1 MYGWWLEELPQ
12 DIHCKFKVI
21 GQSINEVI
29 FDTPTTS
36 LIVLMWE
43 RTYPCPVSLGILS
56 LWQGIRLH
64 GRYGESL
71 LPQVLGRCLLCI
83 QKHLWTWSDHKGQY
97 WTPIWPVIE
106 CTWGPE
112 YARYWRLLNIC
123 KPGTLWENILWKN
136 TLPNFPSEKEVLP
149 LTVLVAVIIYCG
161 IAANFYFEWCYI
173 CPSQK
178 TAPWAV
184 PIVITWCHK
193 CMSVH
198 WMYTSYSTPFDVGP
212 CMQNLQTKI
221 FVRFVLINKC
231 KKVGIWNF
239 NKIFQVYFTTCV
251 CIAFLT
257 NPCPIQEFYLN
268 FLHGTC
274 MFSTKMYIFV
284 SLKCLHITNLSPHTC
299 DKYEVWSLW
308 DQHFMSLIVF
318 FWNNA

>member
-97 WTPIWPVIE
+97 WTPICPAIE

-123 KPGTLWENILWKN
+123 KPGTLWENILWKIHFQISPQRRKFC
-136 TLPNFPSEKEVLP
+136 LWRSSLRSSS
-149 LTVLVAVIIYCG
+149 TVASLQTSILNDVI
-161 IAANFYFEWCYI
+161 
-173 CPSQK
+173 
-178 TAPWAV
+178 
-184 PIVITWCHK
+184 
-193 CMSVH
+193 SVH
-198 WMYTSYSTPFDVGP
+198 LRKLLLER
-212 CMQNLQTKI
+212 CQ
-221 FVRFVLINKC
+221 
-231 KKVGIWNF
+231 
-239 NKIFQVYFTTCV
+239 
-251 CIAFLT
+251 
-257 NPCPIQEFYLN
+257 
-268 FLHGTC
+268 
-274 MFSTKMYIFV
+274 
-284 SLKCLHITNLSPHTC
+284 
-299 DKYEVWSLW
+299 
-308 DQHFMSLIVF
+308 
-318 FWNNA
+318 